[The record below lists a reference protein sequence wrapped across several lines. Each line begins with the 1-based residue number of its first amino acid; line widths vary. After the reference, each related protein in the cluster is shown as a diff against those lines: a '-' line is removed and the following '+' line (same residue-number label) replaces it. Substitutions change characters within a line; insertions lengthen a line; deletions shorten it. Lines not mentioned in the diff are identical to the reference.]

1 MVFFSRTDAGPP
13 AGGISNPHP
22 HPQYAGAGA
31 GPPMGEISNPH
42 SHPSSLKSADTR
54 IRGWNCHP
62 YPLHCQALRS
72 KAAGQEAIAG
82 AAMASRAA
90 GVVIKAEPERR
101 GEEVGAGV
109 TKTERGFGV
118 SWSK

>member
-1 MVFFSRTDAGPP
+1 MTRRRSSSASR
-13 AGGISNPHP
+13 
-22 HPQYAGAGA
+22 
-31 GPPMGEISNPH
+31 
-42 SHPSSLKSADTR
+42 
-54 IRGWNCHP
+54 
-62 YPLHCQALRS
+62 PLHCQALRS

>member
-1 MVFFSRTDAGPP
+1 MDLQCFNFAYTYVISFGQEGAVALFRGHVAPP
-13 AGGISNPHP
+13 LAP
-22 HPQYAGAGA
+22 
-31 GPPMGEISNPH
+31 
-42 SHPSSLKSADTR
+42 L
-54 IRGWNCHP
+54 
-62 YPLHCQALRS
+62 PLHCQALRS